1 MKLSECRD
9 EDNFSILNLQVLPHQ
24 PQVHLLWNDRVPPL
38 PWLWTHT
45 FHHQVVLPPLVRRM
59 CLCSHSVKWPWS
71 ARECVKSKKIRWEKV
86 MIKCSTTSFL
96 VILSNSTPYKLGVL
110 LLWLVVG
117 YLTLFS
123 ELDKWFVKYCHN
135 FYLHGSSTFT
145 TQFILALKFF
155 FYLID
160 FSNFVDT
167 SIYIAFDMI
176 HSFFFFSYTTFTNND
191 HYYPVQLSAV
201 LSMVPFLTIFLLLNL
216 PLRTGG
222 SPSEGLQRIASTD
235 WPSWWHVH

>member
-176 HSFFFFSYTTFTNND
+176 HSFFFFLTPLLQIMIITTQCSWVQCFQWSPFWQFSYSLIC
-191 HYYPVQLSAV
+191 PCG
-201 LSMVPFLTIFLLLNL
+201 
-216 PLRTGG
+216 RGG